1 MAAAYKR
8 LVGAG
13 LALSQGRRGT
23 IIRAPSEP
31 GEQDGAHPGSPL
43 IDLAS
48 GNPDPARLPDPL
60 AIMAGRASPP
70 RLYGEATVDP
80 RLQAYA
86 SQWYAGDCPA
96 AFEVDLTHGAIDA
109 IERLLG
115 ANLAAGDTVA
125 VEAPGFLG
133 SINALRALGLRA
145 EGVALDAAGMLP
157 DALERAL
164 ADGAQ
169 AVLLTPR
176 AQNPTGAS
184 LTRARA
190 RALRQVLQRYPHVMV
205 IADDHFAHLSASPYH
220 SPIPA
225 AALRWAWCARFP
237 RRSGPTCG
245 WPSSPAIPTPRGA
258 CACGWPAARPG
269 SATCCRTSWRAAW
282 HPRRCKRGWPRR
294 AGPTPNGAPGW
305 PTRCAPKGSPR
316 SGRPTA

>member
-1 MAAAYKR
+1 MSITGASAAEIFDSVRQLAQARRLLPGQALPPVRELAQTLGVNRNTVAAAYKR

-164 ADGAQ
+164 ADG
-169 AVLLTPR
+169 
-176 AQNPTGAS
+176 
-184 LTRARA
+184 
-190 RALRQVLQRYPHVMV
+190 
-205 IADDHFAHLSASPYH
+205 
-220 SPIPA
+220 
-225 AALRWAWCARFP
+225 
-237 RRSGPTCG
+237 
-245 WPSSPAIPTPRGA
+245 
-258 CACGWPAARPG
+258 
-269 SATCCRTSWRAAW
+269 
-282 HPRRCKRGWPRR
+282 
-294 AGPTPNGAPGW
+294 
-305 PTRCAPKGSPR
+305 
-316 SGRPTA
+316 